1 MLDHQDH
8 RAVGPRL
15 GLFHLQEEA
24 PGMVFWHPPGL
35 VLVQAL
41 EAAVRRRTR
50 AEGYREV
57 RTPQLLRRSI
67 WEASGHWQHFRQHM
81 FTVDEGGLEAALK
94 PVSCPCHIQIFGA
107 HGPLVPRPAAAAV
120 RARRV
125 PPRRA
130 RRHAARPVSP
140 AAVHAGRRPHLLRRR
155 AQSPAEIEGFCRGA
169 LAFYAALGF
178 PDVHVALS
186 TRPPER
192 AGDDAT
198 WDRAEA
204 ELAAA
209 AAAAGLRPTLQ
220 PGEGAFYGPKL
231 ELSVHD
237 HVGRRWQC
245 GTIQLDLV
253 LPERFDIHYVDAAG
267 QRRRPVMLHRALYGS
282 LERFVALLLERGPLP
297 AWLAPVQVVLAPVGP
312 QQRPAA
318 AALLADLRSAGL
330 RAELD
335 ERDESLARRVA
346 EAHSGGI
353 PCFAVLGAR
362 EVASDTV
369 TLREGAGAQ
378 RVLGREQAITH
389 LLQRC
394 VAPV

>member
-81 FTVDEGGLEAALK
+81 FTVDEAGLEAALK
-94 PVSCPCHIQIFGA
+94 PVSCPCHIQIFARTALSYRDRLPLRLCELGVCHRDEPGGTL
-107 HGPLVPRPAAAAV
+107 HGLFRLRQFTQDDGHIFCADEHV
-120 RARRV
+120 
-125 PPRRA
+125 
-130 RRHAARPVSP
+130 
-140 AAVHAGRRPHLLRRR
+140 AG
-155 AQSPAEIEGFCRGA
+155 EIEGFCRGA

-330 RAELD
+330 RAELVGA
-335 ERDESLARRVA
+335 EQTLARRVA
-346 EAHSGGI
+346 EAHADGV
-353 PCFAVLGAR
+353 PCLALVGNR
-362 EVASDTV
+362 EAQAGTLA
-369 TLREGAGAQ
+369 LRERGEQ
-378 RVLGREQAITH
+378 RVLPRAEAIAG
-389 LLQRC
+389 LVARC
-394 VAPV
+394 APPG

>member
-81 FTVDEGGLEAALK
+81 FTIDEGGLEAALK
-94 PVSCPCHIQIFGA
+94 PVSCPCHIQIFARTALSYRDLPLRLCELGVCHRDEPGGTL
-107 HGPLVPRPAAAAV
+107 HGLFRLRQFTQDDGHIFCADEHV
-120 RARRV
+120 
-125 PPRRA
+125 
-130 RRHAARPVSP
+130 
-140 AAVHAGRRPHLLRRR
+140 AG
-155 AQSPAEIEGFCRGA
+155 EIEGFCRGA

-209 AAAAGLRPTLQ
+209 ATAAGLRPTLQ

-362 EVASDTV
+362 EVASDTL